1 MKIRKE
7 GMAWTGKIQRLS
19 PIPNAD
25 FIVRA
30 VVDCGLGGRWV
41 GVVRKEDIADWF
53 TPVVVFLPDAV
64 VPETPELAFMEKNNW
79 RVRPMRLRGC
89 PSEVLIMPA
98 AALGIDFVR
107 FGIDVTESLGVLKY
121 EKDIPVS
128 LSGILKGDFPIFI
141 PRTDEPDFQHVPK
154 MRKALFEVQCTVS
167 TKIDGSSQTF
177 YYRDGVVG
185 GCSRNRELCDTPTT
199 AVWNIAH
206 QYELPEKLPKIGN
219 IAIQWEACGP
229 GISHNPL
236 RLTQVEPRVF
246 DVWDIQNQ
254 EFMNYD
260 DARGIVERLGMP
272 FVPITFITY
281 EGYSDDE
288 LLTLAEGEYESGV
301 KREGIVIR
309 PMQTMRVDDERLS
322 FKVRNLLYEES

>member
-98 AALGIDFVR
+98 AALGVDFVR
-107 FGIDVTESLGVLKY
+107 FGIDVTESGCIEIREGHSCVAIGNPQGGLPNLY
-121 EKDIPVS
+121 PSHRRARFPACSQNAESS
-128 LSGILKGDFPIFI
+128 LRGAMYS
-141 PRTDEPDFQHVPK
+141 
-154 MRKALFEVQCTVS
+154 
-167 TKIDGSSQTF
+167 
-177 YYRDGVVG
+177 
-185 GCSRNRELCDTPTT
+185 
-199 AVWNIAH
+199 
-206 QYELPEKLPKIGN
+206 QYEDR
-219 IAIQWEACGP
+219 W
-229 GISHNPL
+229 
-236 RLTQVEPRVF
+236 V
-246 DVWDIQNQ
+246 
-254 EFMNYD
+254 
-260 DARGIVERLGMP
+260 
-272 FVPITFITY
+272 
-281 EGYSDDE
+281 
-288 LLTLAEGEYESGV
+288 
-301 KREGIVIR
+301 
-309 PMQTMRVDDERLS
+309 
-322 FKVRNLLYEES
+322 